1 MEKWLALRET
11 LQKEAG
17 SMEKEV
23 GERIVDVNL
32 LSESELMLIHKKT
45 FKRLRLTFLEGMES
59 LRVEDAAGRTS
70 LERIPEFVP
79 TLAVDL
85 LQRLS

>member
-1 MEKWLALRET
+1 
-11 LQKEAG
+11 
-17 SMEKEV
+17 MEKEV
-23 GERIVDVNL
+23 GERIVQVNL
-32 LSESELMLIHKKT
+32 LSERELMLVHKKT
-45 FKRLRLTFLEGMES
+45 FKRLRLTFLEGVDS

-70 LERIPEFVP
+70 LEQIPEFAP